1 MKVLI
6 IDVEEFADFEK
17 AAGAYPPVVDFRKAL
32 TDDRD
37 VLRVRLPDD
46 APNALQ
52 DALRDAFDL
61 RPQLS
66 RDEVSFI
73 EAFW

>member
-1 MKVLI
+1 MTTLI
-6 IDVEEFADFEK
+6 VDPEDFEDFER
-17 AAGAYPPVVDFRKAL
+17 AAGAHTPVVDFRKTVA
-32 TDDRD
+32 DDRD
-37 VLRVRLPDD
+37 VLRVRLPDN
-46 APNALQ
+46 APYALR

>member
-6 IDVEEFADFEK
+6 VDPDDFEDFER
-17 AAGAYPPVVDFRKAL
+17 AAGQHAPTVDFRKTVAS
-32 TDDRD
+32 DRD

-46 APNALQ
+46 TPRALQ
-52 DALRDAFDL
+52 DQLQDAFDL

-66 RDEVSFI
+66 RDEVTFI